1 MHELSIAS
9 AVLDIVV
16 RHAGERRVAQ
26 VDLKVGRLRQVVPSA
41 LGFAWVLVAEGTVA
55 EGAELRME
63 DVPARGRCRD
73 CGTEG
78 ELPGFPLLCSACAS
92 ANVEL
97 LAGEELL
104 VDALELD
111 ERPMVTTGGSV
122 RGD

>member
-1 MHELSIAS
+1 
-9 AVLDIVV
+9 
-16 RHAGERRVAQ
+16 
-26 VDLKVGRLRQVVPSA
+26 
-41 LGFAWVLVAEGTVA
+41 VLVAEGTVA
-55 EGAELRME
+55 EGAELRIE

-78 ELPGFPLLCSACAS
+78 ELPAFPLLCSACGS

-111 ERPMVTTGGSV
+111 EQPMVTTGGNV